1 MRSARS
7 SAART
12 PGSSSTTITVAAAA
26 GGVVAVAVMG
36 ALDAPRPGGARAA
49 GTWRTPHHGHLKEPL
64 RDPEGF
70 LKKRPTG
77 FPPQGAWSRRGG
89 GGPPGFPHNRLRP
102 GPAADGDPRRR
113 VAPGARD

>member
-49 GTWRTPHHGHLKEPL
+49 GAWRTPHHGHLKEAL

-77 FPPQGAWSRRGG
+77 FPPQPPPSRPGRGRGRDSPTPASVPARPWTGA
-89 GGPPGFPHNRLRP
+89 GGPPVSPT
-102 GPAADGDPRRR
+102 
-113 VAPGARD
+113 